1 MNIQNRRGNYTDFKI
16 MIVALEIVFKKV
28 KKIKIQEKVMFQN
41 RKTKFYDIRN
51 NQDKKN
57 LFETFFNF

>member
-16 MIVALEIVFKKV
+16 MIVALEIAFKKV
-28 KKIKIQEKVMFQN
+28 TKIKIQEKVMFQN

>member
-16 MIVALEIVFKKV
+16 MIVALEKAFKKV
-28 KKIKIQEKVMFQN
+28 TKIKIQEKVMFQN

>member
-28 KKIKIQEKVMFQN
+28 TKIKIQEKVMFQN